1 MAPKIRAPLTE
12 RLAQELIPDR
22 GKPKPSSH
30 HTQDQNQNQLQGQR
44 TMASFTTSTGGTKR
58 YGRKK
63 ASAAAQRAL
72 FEESYTT
79 KSSTSHQELDAIS
92 GETKS
97 REHGNNEPAVSLP
110 QTKPKTS
117 NGPEAA
123 LSSAT
128 QQVPEDVGIPRKSS
142 GVLGPAISRS
152 ARKSPISSDN
162 IRHRPSEQQPQQ
174 RGRSLRQRR
183 RAPVIAGIEQ
193 ALEGLTIDELPPV
206 FSASSSGSPPI
217 IGHVPEGRS
226 DLVPLVEASNLKK
239 VETFHNWA
247 AQIIKTYNIDMV
259 GEGAFG
265 QVFKVT
271 DRTDVSPRTN
281 QHQVRE
287 LGGCILKIIPIKPRN
302 SKAHQSST
310 AQSIATEIK
319 LLKRM
324 DAVHGF
330 TRYRDVY
337 VLQGRMDL
345 KFIDAWQAWKSV
357 PANESEIDP
366 TKSSRN
372 TEKQIWAVLEM
383 DDAGRELES
392 FRKVSAFQA
401 YDVFWSLTLILAL
414 AEEQAEFEHRDLHIS
429 NVCVK
434 SRELDGRTDISENLN
449 STMTTPPPVLFGLS
463 GLRTTI
469 IDYTLSRALVDDTP
483 AFGPVPNNLFDGEG
497 GHEEH
502 LWQWDTYRR

>member
-1 MAPKIRAPLTE
+1 
-12 RLAQELIPDR
+12 
-22 GKPKPSSH
+22 
-30 HTQDQNQNQLQGQR
+30 
-44 TMASFTTSTGGTKR
+44 MASSTTSTGGTKR

-63 ASAAAQRAL
+63 TSAAAQRAF

-79 KSSTSHQELDAIS
+79 KSSASHQEPDVIS
-92 GETKS
+92 REMKS
-97 REHGNNEPAVSLP
+97 IEHGNDEPAISSPQKVLKISQSPETALP
-110 QTKPKTS
+110 
-117 NGPEAA
+117 
-123 LSSAT
+123 SSS
-128 QQVPEDVGIPRKSS
+128 QQISEDVGIPRKSS
-142 GVLGPAISRS
+142 GALGPAISRS
-152 ARKSPISSDN
+152 ARHSPTFSDN
-162 IRHRPSEQQPQQ
+162 TRHQPSEQQPQQ
-174 RGRSLRQRR
+174 QGRSLRQRR

-217 IGHVPEGRS
+217 IGHVPEGRN
-226 DLVPLVEASNLKK
+226 DLIPLVEASNLKK

-247 AQIIKTYNIDMV
+247 APIIKTYNIDMV

-271 DRTDVSPRTN
+271 DRTDVPPQTN

-287 LGGCILKIIPIKPRN
+287 LGGCILKIIPLKPRN

-310 AQSIATEIK
+310 AQAIATEIK
-319 LLKRM
+319 LLRRM

-345 KFIDAWQAWKSV
+345 KFIDAWETWKSV

-366 TKSSRN
+366 TKSSRKA
-372 TEKQIWAVLEM
+372 EKQIWAVLEM

-392 FRKVSAFQA
+392 LRKLSAFQA
-401 YDVFWSLTLILAL
+401 YDVFWSLTLTLAL
-414 AEEQAEFEHRDLHIS
+414 AEEQAEFEHRDLHVS

-434 SRELDGRTDISENLN
+434 SREPDGRTDIADTLN
-449 STMTTPPPVLFGLS
+449 KTMTGPPPVLFGLS

-483 AFGPVPNNLFDGEG
+483 AFGAVPDNLFDGEG
-497 GHEEH
+497 GREEQV
-502 LWQWDTYRR
+502 WQWDTYRR